1 MTIEYVAA
9 RSVTTSVGV
18 TMVAPM
24 ARSRTGEPPVR
35 RVVVT

>member
-1 MTIEYVAA
+1 VAA

-24 ARSRTGEPPVR
+24 ARSN
-35 RVVVT
+35 VT